1 MSDWYA
7 NPMVWI
13 GLPSLS
19 AVVFGLVFGLGRW
32 KGKVDSDR
40 ASFKEFMT
48 GIKGDLAEIRSD
60 INRIVERL
68 PSGPLARGKPAS
80 ADGVGQGD
88 IGPARRGHNS
98 G

>member
-1 MSDWYA
+1 MESTA
-7 NPMVWI
+7 
-13 GLPSLS
+13 SS
-19 AVVFGLVFGLGRW
+19 TFGLVFGLGQW

-48 GIKGDLAEIRSD
+48 GIKDDLAQIRSD

-80 ADGVGQGD
+80 ADGVRQGD
-88 IGPARRGHNS
+88 IGPARRGHS